1 MAEIQDIIYC
11 PSSLPKK
18 TRELIDYLESVIKM
32 AAYFSAVNFKVE
44 WMVKAS
50 VLNQL
55 TSALKPFSLPLG

>member
-44 WMVKAS
+44 
-50 VLNQL
+50 
-55 TSALKPFSLPLG
+55 